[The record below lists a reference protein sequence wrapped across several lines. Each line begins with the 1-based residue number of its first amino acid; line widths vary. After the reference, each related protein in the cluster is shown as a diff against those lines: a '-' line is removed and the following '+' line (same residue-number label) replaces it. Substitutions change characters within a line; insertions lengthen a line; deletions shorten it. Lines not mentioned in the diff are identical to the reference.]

1 MLSPMRPPVGTLF
14 VNGLG
19 LFALSFAIRSL
30 YAVDLAPVMYTRDQP
45 GTRMAM
51 RYDGA
56 ALDMLAGDGFLFPA
70 QFDAGKTGLLARP
83 PGYAAFLREV
93 YATLGR
99 SFFTVQ
105 LVQNILDS
113 ATPVII
119 LLLGVR
125 LCGRGAGFVG
135 GFLAAISPHLGYAS
149 NLISPDALSALP
161 LGCASLLLAATAL
174 GLPVDLRRAAGAG
187 FLLGLSAWL
196 RPNLVLAG
204 PFFAAALVLACRD
217 RRAALRPALVLAA
230 AAALTIAPITLRN
243 YLIFGEFVPISI
255 NGGLTLWQ
263 GVADAGGERYG
274 ARTTD
279 RRVAREEAARYGKPE
294 YAQWW
299 AEPDGIWRD
308 HDRYSRSLAVIRGR
322 PFWYLKAMLRRM
334 VAMVSYHSA
343 AAPFVAEVGAPP
355 LLVGPD
361 DDEAA
366 TEDDRLA
373 PLRLFEEHG
382 HSAPPPRVPDRRVL
396 APGEALRALRPA
408 VRLLQGAAAAATLPL
423 LLIGLVVLIRE
434 APRRAL
440 FVAIVPVYYL
450 IFESMFLYEWRVA
463 APMHGYLFLLA
474 GVGFAWM
481 IRAVVGRLRPSA

>member
-1 MLSPMRPPVGTLF
+1 MRRPAGATLAIGF
-14 VNGLG
+14 G
-19 LFALSFAIRSL
+19 LFALSFGMRSL

-45 GTRMAM
+45 GIRMAM

-56 ALDMLAGDGFLFPA
+56 ALHMLAGDGLLFPA
-70 QFDAGKTGLLARP
+70 EVDPQRTGLLARP
-83 PGYAAFLREV
+83 PGYAAFLRWV
-93 YATLGR
+93 YASLGR

-105 LVQNILDS
+105 LVQNLLDS

-125 LCGRGAGFVG
+125 LLGRAAGTVG
-135 GFLAAISPHLGYAS
+135 GFLAAISPHLSYAS

-161 LGCASLLLAATAL
+161 LGCASLLLMGSAF
-174 GLPVDLRRAAGAG
+174 GPPVDLRRGAGAG
-187 FLLGLSAWL
+187 ILLGLSAWL

-204 PFFAAALVLACRD
+204 PFFAVALVLACRD
-217 RRAALRPALVLAA
+217 RRTALRPALVLVATA
-230 AAALTIAPITLRN
+230 GLTIAPITLRN

-263 GVADAGGERYG
+263 GVADAGGERFG

-279 RRVAREEAARYGKPE
+279 RRVAREEAERYGKPE

-308 HDRYSRSLAVIRGR
+308 HDRYHRSLEVIRAR
-322 PFWYLKAMLRRM
+322 PTWYLKAMLRRM
-334 VAMVSYHSA
+334 GAMVSYHA
-343 AAPFVAEVGAPP
+343 AEAPWVARAGAGPLPGAP
-355 LLVGPD
+355 
-361 DDEAA
+361 DEDEGS

-373 PLRLFEEHG
+373 PLRLFQEQG
-382 HSAPPPRVPDRRVL
+382 HSALPPLASERRTLV
-396 APGEALRALRPA
+396 PGEALRALRPG
-408 VRLLQGAAAAATLPL
+408 VRVLQGAAAAVTLPL
-423 LLIGLVVLIRE
+423 LLIGLAVLSRQ

-440 FVAIVPVYYL
+440 FVAIVPAYYL

-463 APMHGYLFLLA
+463 TPMHGYLFLFA
-474 GVGFAWM
+474 GTGLAWM
-481 IRAVVGRLRPSA
+481 GRAVATRLRPSAQG